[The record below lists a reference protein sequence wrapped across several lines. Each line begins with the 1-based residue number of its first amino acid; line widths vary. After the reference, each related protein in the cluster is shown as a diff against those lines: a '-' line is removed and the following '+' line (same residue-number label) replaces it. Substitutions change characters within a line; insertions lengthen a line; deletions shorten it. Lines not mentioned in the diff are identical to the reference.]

1 MTAMNNK
8 LPGKDISSEDL
19 ITKIPLAASKGK
31 TKPVTFAG
39 VSFGADDVPIVAGPN
54 TVESEEM
61 IVDIALRVKASGAKV
76 LRGGAF
82 KPLSF
87 PYRSSTYRQSGVE
100 GLKWL
105 ASAKTESS
113 LPVATEILDIR
124 DLEKVC
130 EVADFLQIGSR
141 NMQNFPLLIEAAKT
155 GKAIILKR
163 HYGASLRDWLGA
175 AEYILYAGNEKLILC
190 ERGVTVPHTHRA
202 TSRFL
207 LDVQVIPAVHE
218 FSHLPI
224 MVDPS
229 HASFWQPWVSP
240 LACAA
245 VAAGADSIM
254 LEVHPNPREAWVD
267 PLQALDYNQFNTLS
281 RKIETLAK
289 FRRD

>member
-1 MTAMNNK
+1 MNNK
-8 LPGKDISSEDL
+8 FPGKDISEEDL
-19 ITKIPLAASKGK
+19 VSKIPLSASKGK
-31 TKPVTFAG
+31 TVPVTCAG
-39 VSFGADDVPIVAGPN
+39 VTFGGESVPIVAGPN

-61 IVDIALRVKASGAKV
+61 IVDIAIKVKAAGASV

-82 KPLSF
+82 KPLTF
-87 PYRSSTYRQSGVE
+87 PYRSATYRESGKE
-100 GLKWL
+100 GLIWL
-105 ASAKTESS
+105 ASAKSESQ
-113 LPVATEILDIR
+113 LPIATEVLDIR
-124 DLEKVC
+124 DLEKVS

-141 NMQNFPLLIEAAKT
+141 NMQNFPLLIEAART
-155 GKAIILKR
+155 GKAVILKR

-175 AEYILYAGNEKLILC
+175 AEYILNEGNSNLILC
-190 ERGVTVPHTHRA
+190 ERGVAVPHTHRS

-207 LDVQVIPAVHE
+207 LDVQVVPAVHE

-224 MVDPS
+224 MLDPS

-267 PLQALDYNQFNTLS
+267 PLQALNYEQFQKLS
-281 RKIETLAK
+281 AKITKLAELVRKT
-289 FRRD
+289 